1 MNAAAVTIPN
11 PLAYNSF
18 GELLTNGILP
28 AVAGLVGTL
37 AVIMIIVAGIL
48 YLISAGNPGRIETAK
63 KALIY
68 AIAGI
73 VISMLATAA
82 VSLIKSA
89 LGAQ

>member
-1 MNAAAVTIPN
+1 
-11 PLAYNSF
+11 
-18 GELLTNGILP
+18 
-28 AVAGLVGTL
+28 
-37 AVIMIIVAGIL
+37 MIIVAGIL